1 MHNGNTGRRGTR
13 SRKKYMKKK
22 MHANLIN
29 LVKNFNLDIQ
39 QAHQTPSR
47 INTKRSTRRVI
58 IIKMLK
64 AEDKGKML
72 KAAKEK

>member
-1 MHNGNTGRRGTR
+1 
-13 SRKKYMKKK
+13 

-39 QAHQTPSR
+39 QAQQTPSR
-47 INTKRSTRRVI
+47 INTKRSTKRVI